1 MDSEFD
7 DDEDD
12 STSDVASTTTT
23 STTSAHSQ
31 PARIPVRAANSED
44 EEDDATASSRA
55 ERKIIVSTSSPA
67 AAVPVAGPSAL
78 ARSAPAVTSLSS
90 SSSSPNK
97 AGEASSALLQRAIQ
111 VCRETILNTNETFVG
126 AWHVTFVNQWGK
138 EQERILVLSSKNL
151 FRVNFDFK
159 ADAVVRYDRTDLV
172 KVDAVHKGWLRV
184 AGWRKDAELTDKLG
198 KKGQRLFGLRVLA
211 GDNKNAKLTD
221 KEQYMRTFCA
231 HNASDDGK
239 SVATEIANAIWK
251 QVQARTS
258 KTTPVTE
265 VDIVVP
271 AAPLSSLLSWGIS
284 KK

>member
-1 MDSEFD
+1 MESEFD
-7 DDEDD
+7 DDDD
-12 STSDVASTTTT
+12 STSGVATTT
-23 STTSAHSQ
+23 SATTTAHSQ
-31 PARIPVRAANSED
+31 PARIPVRAASS
-44 EEDDATASSRA
+44 EEDDDDDVAASSRA
-55 ERKIIVSTSSPA
+55 ERKIIVSTSPA
-67 AAVPVAGPSAL
+67 AAVPAPAPAAAGSSSL
-78 ARSAPAVTSLSS
+78 ARSAPAVT
-90 SSSSPNK
+90 SPNK

-138 EQERILVLSSKNL
+138 EQERLLVLSSKSL